1 MIYTSTEPLEML
13 DLKQH
18 RGFAKFR
25 RSDDRSGNRAAL
37 RIWIS

>member
-1 MIYTSTEPLEML
+1 MIDTSTEPVEFE

-25 RSDDRSGNRAAL
+25 RADDYYGKRAAL
-37 RIWIS
+37 RI